1 MPLSSNSP
9 SEPFQL
15 AAQCVGDGDC
25 DSYQVLF
32 HQRWKHLND
41 PHVRALAWL
50 LDSPDLLDLHA
61 PQWQGKIAHIAGAD
75 DGNLTAH
82 HTLANWLRLLD
93 STPEKLQG
101 LYAFMATLLS
111 SRLGLYAEKLMAF
124 YFEHQ
129 GILVAHGMQ
138 VRTEKGATIG
148 EFDFL
153 LRQPLGLV
161 HWEFATKF
169 YLLETMDGE
178 LVADDFIGPNLTDS
192 LGQKIQ
198 KILVRQLMLSHH
210 LAAKAVLNEPVVSAL
225 ALIKG
230 WLFYQY
236 EGFVVPSALGVS
248 STHCRGY
255 WCAISQLNIDP
266 QCRYLLLP
274 KQHWLAPAKSL
285 VADTL
290 SGAEAQQVL
299 LQHFSQESAP
309 VLLATMRPNGTE
321 AFEIRRGFIVPDD
334 WASRAAVSRRLVT
347 LKIPIQA

>member
-9 SEPFQL
+9 AEPGQRAFPPVDH
-15 AAQCVGDGDC
+15 ADRNT
-25 DSYQVLF
+25 YQIFF

-61 PQWQGKIAHIAGAD
+61 PQWQEKIAHIVGAD
-75 DGNLTAH
+75 DGNLRAH
-82 HTLANWLRLLD
+82 LELANWLQLLD
-93 STPEKLQG
+93 STPEKLQV

-124 YFEHQ
+124 YFQ
-129 GILVAHGMQ
+129 QRGILVAHGLQ

-153 LRQPLGLV
+153 LRQPAGLV

-169 YLLETMDGE
+169 YLLETIDGD
-178 LVADDFIGPNLTDS
+178 LVADNFIGPNLTDS
-192 LGQKIQ
+192 FGQKIQ
-198 KILVRQLMLSHH
+198 KILTRQLMLSHH
-210 LAAKAVLNEPVVSAL
+210 PVAKAVLNEPVVSAL

-230 WLFYQY
+230 WLFYQH
-236 EGFVVPSALGVS
+236 EGFVVPTTLGVS
-248 STHCRGY
+248 GRHCYGF
-255 WCAISQLNIDP
+255 WCAISRLDLDTR
-266 QCRYLLLP
+266 CRYLLLP

-290 SGAEAQQVL
+290 SAEEAHQAL
-299 LQHFSQESAP
+299 LMHFNQESAP
-309 VLLATMRPNGTE
+309 VLLAEMCPDGAD
-321 AFEIRRGFIVPDD
+321 AFETRRGFIVPDD
-334 WASRAAVSRRLVT
+334 WVSRAAESKRLAT
-347 LKIPIQA
+347 LKIPP